1 MAREYLNVRL
11 SYEAKYWLELLQ
23 EIKQQ
28 ELNKRIDNGLVE
40 DIEKKVFE
48 EFLLDG
54 VSTTIILKVSA
65 SSIIEDAFRRTEKYS
80 IEQWKRVNEKLV
92 DTEKK
97 IDFHKKIGTLTPRF
111 YLDRNIIKGLEEYC
125 LTFMTEKNIRSVKLS
140 YVIKCVIHAYYLELF
155 WRYLNGIFKNF
166 LNQLFIWDRQF
177 LKIVNK
183 KDVLKGGEINEWKQ

>member
-1 MAREYLNVRL
+1 MAREYINVRL
-11 SYEAKYWLELLQ
+11 SYEAKYWLEQLQ
-23 EIKQQ
+23 ELKQQ
-28 ELNKRIDNGLVE
+28 ELNKRIDDGLVE

-48 EFLLDG
+48 EFSLDG

-92 DTEKK
+92 YTEKK

-155 WRYLNGIFKNF
+155 
-166 LNQLFIWDRQF
+166 
-177 LKIVNK
+177 
-183 KDVLKGGEINEWKQ
+183 

>member
-65 SSIIEDAFRRTEKYS
+65 SSIIEDAFRSTEMYS
-80 IEQWKRVNEKLV
+80 VEKWKKINEKLI
-92 DTEKK
+92 DTEKE
-97 IDFHKKIGTLTPRF
+97 IDFKKKIGTLTPRF
-111 YLDRNIIKGLEEYC
+111 YLDTNIIKGLEEYC
-125 LTFMTEKNIRSVKLS
+125 ITFMTDKNIRSVKLS
-140 YVIKCVIHAYYLELF
+140 YVIKCVIHAYYLELK
-155 WRYLNGIFKNF
+155 KNF
-166 LNQLFIWDRQF
+166 EDA
-177 LKIVNK
+177 
-183 KDVLKGGEINEWKQ
+183 